1 MTASNKNGKKE
12 PTPFSVF
19 GKKEP
24 TPFSVFSVLVF
35 HISRLVNYLCVTF
48 VSFEFNL

>member
-1 MTASNKNGKKE
+1 MTTSKNGKKE

-24 TPFSVFSVLVF
+24 TPFSVMVF